1 MSDPTLIPSNY
12 ANVTPS
18 DTTPLGAT
26 LGLYVGVSGAV
37 VVMGANGTQ
46 ATFQALAGQYL
57 SGRFQRV
64 MAASTASSIVALYA

>member
-18 DTTPLGAT
+18 DTTPVSAS
-26 LGLYVGVSGAV
+26 LGLYIGVSGSV
-37 VVMGANGTQ
+37 VVMGANGVQ

-57 SGRFQRV
+57 SGKFYKV
-64 MAASTASSIVALYA
+64 MAATTASSIVALYA